1 MDIVDVRKL
10 AWDRRNVVAFLA
22 TFEVGTVKSTY
33 DLADDFISHHGV
45 DPSSETNGIFYDI
58 VNNMCAGFDYL
69 ISVGDA
75 SLHRDD
81 EGLPYLTFVKHSGLS
96 PAH

>member
-22 TFEVGTVKSTY
+22 TVEVGTVKSTF
-33 DLADDFISHHGV
+33 DLADDFIAHHGV
-45 DPSSETNGIFYDI
+45 DPKSDSNGEFYNV

-69 ISVGDA
+69 VHIGDA
-75 SLHRDD
+75 RLHRDD
-81 EGLPYLTFVKHSGLS
+81 EGLPYLTFLKHSGFI
-96 PAH
+96 PRN